1 MKRYITIFLFFC
13 GFLSADI
20 LTPTCYRDNDKNVVI
35 CSDKKLGKLVW
46 QDEAQTF
53 TGTLEQAIE
62 YCKLVNLAGHKDW
75 RLPTVYELTAIADK
89 SKFNPAINYS
99 FDYVL
104 DSGYWTLTK
113 SASDPSK
120 GWVVYFMV
128 GLYGLSF
135 VSDINSVR
143 CVRND

>member
-1 MKRYITIFLFFC
+1 MKRYITLFLVFC
-13 GFLSADI
+13 GLLSADI

-62 YCKLVNLAGHKDW
+62 YCKLVNLAGYKDW

-120 GWVVYFMV
+120 VWVVYFMG
-128 GLYGLSF
+128 GLDGLSF
-135 VSDINSVR
+135 VSGINSVR